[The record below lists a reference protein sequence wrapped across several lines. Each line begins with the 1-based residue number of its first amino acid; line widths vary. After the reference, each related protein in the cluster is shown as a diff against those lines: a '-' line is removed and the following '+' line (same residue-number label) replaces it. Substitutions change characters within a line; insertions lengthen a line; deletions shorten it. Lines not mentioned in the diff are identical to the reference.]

1 VGWTSY
7 PPAAGFSCGGI
18 QAMGVAGDPRLA
30 TIVMQNTGL
39 IDNGAT
45 TMGGMTMDKSQLQ
58 KLHTPVIYILGG
70 PSDIA
75 YANGMDDFQ
84 KINNVPVAVANLG
97 NVGHGGSYAEE
108 NGGRAA
114 QAAVK
119 WLDWTLRGDA
129 EAGKWFVGK
138 NCTL

>member
-1 VGWTSY
+1 
-7 PPAAGFSCGGI
+7 
-18 QAMGVAGDPRLA
+18 
-30 TIVMQNTGL
+30 
-39 IDNGAT
+39 
-45 TMGGMTMDKSQLQ
+45 MGGMTMDKSQLQ

-70 PSDIA
+70 PSDSA

-108 NGGRAA
+108 NDGRAA

-138 NCTL
+138 NCTLCVDTEWKFDSKNLDRVTAGRK